1 MQASVWLPTA
11 PVIEHWVGPEAF
23 DQPAAVV
30 PAGSGSDRLTP
41 FAVPGPPL
49 VTVTVKPIGSPAFT
63 VAASAVLVTDKDGFR
78 HVMLAE
84 ADAFGAFDA
93 LAVAVLL

>member
-1 MQASVWLPTA
+1 M
-11 PVIEHWVGPEAF
+11 
-23 DQPAAVV
+23 
-30 PAGSGSDRLTP
+30 
-41 FAVPGPPL
+41 PGPPL
-49 VTVTVKPIGSPAFT
+49 ATVTVNPIGSPAFT